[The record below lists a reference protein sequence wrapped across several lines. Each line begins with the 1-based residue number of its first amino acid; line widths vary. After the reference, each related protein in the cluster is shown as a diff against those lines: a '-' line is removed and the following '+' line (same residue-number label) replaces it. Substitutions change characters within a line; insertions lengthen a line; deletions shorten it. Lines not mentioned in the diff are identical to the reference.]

1 MLKPVEDRVLVK
13 VLEEEDKT
21 ASGIVLPDTAKEKS
35 QRAEVIAVGEG
46 RLLDNGTRV
55 PPAVKAGDKVI
66 FAKYG
71 GTEVKFEGEEYL
83 ILRENDILAIIE

>member
-1 MLKPVEDRVLVK
+1 MLKPVEDRILVK

-35 QRAEVIAVGEG
+35 QRAEVVAVGNG

-55 PPAVKAGDKVI
+55 PPVVKAGDKVI